1 MEVEMHQIQLELS
14 QNVGMQPHFEKW
26 SFILHLFI
34 FSNQIN
40 IP

>member
-14 QNVGMQPHFEKW
+14 QNVGMQPRFEKW